1 MHFPAAFCWL
11 GLLSSE
17 YCDQTFEPSV
27 NLTGAQESPFAAV
40 LKNTKTC
47 KKPSFAFLDQ
57 PICSVQLDELSRE
70 VPVAAEWNS
79 NDKAEVLRPTITKPA
94 APRPA
99 HAPYIAPKS
108 SREPPPTTTSA
119 DVMTMTPS
127 ARMPI
132 SSAAIVGQKW
142 TRAKPTSVLSYATRP
157 YSGRVTIAPVS
168 AETTNVAP
176 MYTTGLYLD
185 SSKELHHKKSNL
197 TIVYVTVRTI
207 RGRDDGHLVTTPT
220 KMSLGP
226 TFSRDAMLRKPVV
239 TAKSEGQPLKRAA
252 RPGAIPRVQPLATA
266 SPKLYPVVMPITK

>member
-1 MHFPAAFCWL
+1 MHFLAAFCWF
-11 GLLSSE
+11 GLLSTK
-17 YCDQTFEPSV
+17 YCDQTSRSSV
-27 NLTGAQESPFAAV
+27 NLTGLRGSPSTV
-40 LKNTKTC
+40 VIKNTKTC
-47 KKPSFAFLDQ
+47 KKPSFAFLDE
-57 PICSVQLDELSRE
+57 PVCSVQLVQLSRE

-127 ARMPI
+127 ARMPT

-157 YSGRVTIAPVS
+157 YSGRITIAPVS
-168 AETTNVAP
+168 AETTNIAP
-176 MYTTGLYLD
+176 MYTTDLYLD
-185 SSKELHHKKSNL
+185 SSRELHHKKSNM

-207 RGRDDGHLVTTPT
+207 RARDDGHLVTTPT

-226 TFSRDAMLRKPVV
+226 TFSRDAMSRRPVV
-239 TAKSEGQPLKRAA
+239 TASIEGQPLNRIA

-266 SPKLYPVVMPITK
+266 SAKLYPVVMPITK